1 VGRSIFLFSGGTA
14 SNFNEF
20 QKKLSANP
28 EQREQRAQVKLNDFL
43 SRLRGH
49 LDVSD
54 INETGERSTL
64 VKVKRAMLLRSLL
77 EIHAKPILRPGKGGE
92 ESMASVQRE
101 VIDRFL
107 HEWRYEH
114 GVRSMESIIQMS
126 RWIDGWFVLASLPAE
141 AQLASHV
148 SKWEQPVPGKGR
160 NKSVPGKGRNKS
172 AYRHLTI

>member
-1 VGRSIFLFSGGTA
+1 
-14 SNFNEF
+14 
-20 QKKLSANP
+20 
-28 EQREQRAQVKLNDFL
+28 
-43 SRLRGH
+43 

-92 ESMASVQRE
+92 ESMASIQHE

-126 RWIDGWFVLASLPAE
+126 RWIKGWFVLASLPAE

-148 SKWEQPVPGKGR
+148 SKWQQDVPGKGR
-160 NKSVPGKGRNKS
+160 SKS
-172 AYRHLTI
+172 AHRYLTI